1 MEVMPTVTPPTT
13 TSEEDTD
20 DPVPSAPP
28 LYPVLP
34 TGTPPVSVM
43 EPVDEEQTPVN
54 TPTSSPM
61 VKRSQSDFNMQRVRG
76 PHDCVDVC
84 INSVFI

>member
-1 MEVMPTVTPPTT
+1 MPTVIPPTT
-13 TSEEDTD
+13 ASEEDTD
-20 DPVPSAPP
+20 DPLPSAPP

-34 TGTPPVSVM
+34 AGTPPLSAM
-43 EPVDEEQTPVN
+43 EPINEEQTPVT

-76 PHDCVDVC
+76 LLDYVHVDVGM
-84 INSVFI
+84 NSVFV